1 MNTLDFMLVPNTNL
15 SERFGNKVLDL
26 YLATRDVEV
35 EGNYVRLFYGFT
47 IVDEEEFSR
56 IEEMFQSNKDMIY
69 ERKIENLEDTG
80 DKGHFEG
87 AVVAECKF
95 EETNNDEK

>member
-1 MNTLDFMLVPNTNL
+1 MLVPNTNL

-69 ERKIENLEDTG
+69 ERKIENLEETG

-87 AVVAECKF
+87 AVVA
-95 EETNNDEK
+95 